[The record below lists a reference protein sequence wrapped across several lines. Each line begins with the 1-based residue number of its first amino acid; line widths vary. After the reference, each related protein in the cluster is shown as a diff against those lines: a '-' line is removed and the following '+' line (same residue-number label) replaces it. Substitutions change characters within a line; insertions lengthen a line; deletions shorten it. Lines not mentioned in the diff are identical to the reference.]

1 MIIPDRWLRRL
12 HLFVCDVGHTSD
24 EMPQSEQRGA
34 RNRRASL
41 STTTHIVEMIVPSK
55 SVKEPLHNYHLS
67 TIDLSPYVKCYRR
80 PIFLLHRFYANI
92 RLLT

>member
-1 MIIPDRWLRRL
+1 
-12 HLFVCDVGHTSD
+12 
-24 EMPQSEQRGA
+24 
-34 RNRRASL
+34 
-41 STTTHIVEMIVPSK
+41 MIVPSQ
-55 SVKEPLHNYHLS
+55 SVRELLHNYHLS